1 MDKPWKVIF
10 AFVGV
15 FIAGAVFGGLFTLR
29 ASAKRFAG
37 ELAASRAATP
47 APVVVVKESSTA
59 APAAQVP
66 ATTAAAA
73 TPVVAPQPAKAA
85 PTPQDRNV
93 MVVMRQLV
101 QQVSPTAEQQK
112 AMRTIVARANE
123 DLQRLQREHW
133 QDTTR
138 VTERMYEDL
147 GAVLSPEQRTQLE
160 KMRQAMLERVRN
172 AKEKQRL
179 ETQARATARPPAGQP
194 GTSRKAGLPEAA
206 NPGP

>member
-10 AFVGV
+10 AFLGV
-15 FIAGAVFGGLFTLR
+15 FMAGAVFGGLFTLR
-29 ASAKRFAG
+29 ASAKRFAS
-37 ELAASRAATP
+37 ELELSRASAP
-47 APVVVVKESSTA
+47 APTVVVKESPPVAPVTPPA
-59 APAAQVP
+59 TAPAQ
-66 ATTAAAA
+66 AAA
-73 TPVVAPQPAKAA
+73 QPAKAT

-93 MVVMRQLV
+93 IVVMRQLV
-101 QQVSPTAEQQK
+101 QRVSPTSDQQK
-112 AMRTIVARANE
+112 SMRVIVARATE

-160 KMRQAMLERVRN
+160 KMRQEMLERVRN

-179 ETQARATARPPAGQP
+179 EAQSRAATRPNAANQPPAGN
-194 GTSRKAGLPEAA
+194 RKASPPEAA
-206 NPGP
+206 NPGR

>member
-10 AFVGV
+10 AFLGV
-15 FIAGAVFGGLFTLR
+15 FMAGAVFGGLFTLR
-29 ASAKRFAG
+29 ASAKRFAS
-37 ELAASRAATP
+37 ELELSRAANPPPT
-47 APVVVVKESSTA
+47 VVVKESPPA
-59 APAAQVP
+59 APVTTP
-66 ATTAAAA
+66 ATAPAQA
-73 TPVVAPQPAKAA
+73 TTQPPAKAT

-93 MVVMRQLV
+93 IVVMRQLI
-101 QQVSPTAEQQK
+101 QRVSPTSDQQK
-112 AMRTIVARANE
+112 AMRVIVARATE

-160 KMRQAMLERVRN
+160 KMRQEMLERVRN

-179 ETQARATARPPAGQP
+179 EAQSRAAARPANPPANPNRKP
-194 GTSRKAGLPEAA
+194 GPPEAA
-206 NPGP
+206 NPVR

>member
-10 AFVGV
+10 AFLGV
-15 FIAGAVFGGLFTLR
+15 FMAGAVFGGLFTLR
-29 ASAKRFAG
+29 ASAKRFAS
-37 ELAASRAATP
+37 ELELSRVANPPPTM
-47 APVVVVKESSTA
+47 VVKENPSA
-59 APAAQVP
+59 APVTPP
-66 ATTAAAA
+66 AT
-73 TPVVAPQPAKAA
+73 APAQAVTQPPAKAT

-93 MVVMRQLV
+93 IVVMRQLV
-101 QQVSPTAEQQK
+101 QRVSPTSEQQK
-112 AMRTIVARANE
+112 AMRTIVARATE

-160 KMRQAMLERVRN
+160 KMRQEMLERVRN

-179 ETQARATARPPAGQP
+179 EISSGGGVKEGEMQLDECGSLVPFMK
-194 GTSRKAGLPEAA
+194 S
-206 NPGP
+206 

>member
-10 AFVGV
+10 AFLGV
-15 FIAGAVFGGLFTLR
+15 FMAGAVFGGLFTLR
-29 ASAKRFAG
+29 ASAKRFAS
-37 ELAASRAATP
+37 ELELSRANPP
-47 APVVVVKESSTA
+47 ASAVLVKESP
-59 APAAQVP
+59 APAVVTAPVAPAQ
-66 ATTAAAA
+66 AAA
-73 TPVVAPQPAKAA
+73 QPPTKTA

-93 MVVMRQLV
+93 IVVMRQLV
-101 QQVSPTAEQQK
+101 QRVSPTSDQQK
-112 AMRTIVARANE
+112 AMRTIVARATE

-160 KMRQAMLERVRN
+160 QMRQEMLERVRK

-179 ETQARATARPPAGQP
+179 ESQTRAATRSSQPPQGN
-194 GTSRKAGLPEAA
+194 RKAGPPEAA
-206 NPGP
+206 NPGR

>member
-1 MDKPWKVIF
+1 MDKPWKVVF
-10 AFVGV
+10 AFLGV
-15 FIAGAVFGGLFTLR
+15 FMAGAVFGGLFTLR
-29 ASAKRFAG
+29 ASAKRFAS
-37 ELAASRAATP
+37 ELELSRATP
-47 APVVVVKESSTA
+47 PPPAVVVKESPTPGPAA
-59 APAAQVP
+59 APAQ
-66 ATTAAAA
+66 AA
-73 TPVVAPQPAKAA
+73 TPPAAKAT

-93 MVVMRQLV
+93 IVVMRQLI
-101 QQVSPTAEQQK
+101 QRVSPTSDQQK
-112 AMRTIVARANE
+112 AMRIIVARATE

-160 KMRQAMLERVRN
+160 KMRQEMLERVRN

-179 ETQARATARPPAGQP
+179 EAQSRAVARPNPGNPPPAGN
-194 GTSRKAGLPEAA
+194 RKAGSPEAA